1 VSEGSKKRKDSNAR
15 RGKRVVMGEGK
26 RRNWWSK
33 EIEGKKVLGNIIDAG
48 REEWLE
54 DANIIQP
61 SSGG

>member
-1 VSEGSKKRKDSNAR
+1 VGEEEGAEEGEGHSDEGSKKRKDSNAR

-48 REEWLE
+48 QEEW
-54 DANIIQP
+54 
-61 SSGG
+61 